1 MIVAVQGSN
10 NFDDYTV
17 FLRSMA
23 VALSGMA
30 NSDTELC
37 VYSIGPAKINNF
49 VAEFCNLTEKGFK
62 GRGKRVKHYKAD
74 QDWVSENINLVNYF
88 AYLCNEKE
96 HPSKMVATAQLN
108 NVEVGIFRY

>member
-30 NSDTELC
+30 DSDKELH
-37 VYSIGPAKINNF
+37 VYSVGPTKVNNF
-49 VAEFCNLTEKGFK
+49 VSEFCNLTEKGFR
-62 GRGKRVKHYKAD
+62 GRGKKVKYYKAQ
-74 QDWVSENINLVNYF
+74 QDWVADNIQTIHYF
-88 AYLCNEKE
+88 AYLCNENE
-96 HPSKMVATAQLN
+96 HPSKLVATAQLN
-108 NVEVGIFRY
+108 NVEIGIFRY

>member
-23 VALSGMA
+23 VALSGMSS
-30 NSDTELC
+30 SDTELC
-37 VYSIGPAKINNF
+37 VYSVGPAKINSF

-62 GRGKRVKHYKAD
+62 GRGKKVKYYKAD
-74 QDWVSENINLVNYF
+74 QGWVTENINIVNYF

-108 NVEVGIFRY
+108 NVEIGIFRY

>member
-30 NSDTELC
+30 DSDKELH
-37 VYSIGPAKINNF
+37 VYSVGPTKVNNF
-49 VAEFCNLTEKGFK
+49 VSEFCNLTEKGFK
-62 GRGKRVKHYKAD
+62 GRGKKVKYYKAQ
-74 QDWVSENINLVNYF
+74 QDWVADNIQVVNYF

-96 HPSKMVATAQLN
+96 HPSKLVATAQLN
-108 NVEVGIFRY
+108 NVEIGIFRY